1 MFAEVIPPQ
10 TCLHSGAPTFANL
23 HLPSSTCLA
32 AAIRLPGKHSA
43 TLRFVCRIAEAE
55 NNQNLPSPW
64 KRRIMNSIRPAIE
77 ELERMYKAFA
87 PLFGREMP
95 LPVITIQSKGRKN
108 ALGWHWK
115 DKWQNAEPGK
125 LTEINL
131 CAEYLGRPAEEIAE
145 TMLHEMVHHANNL
158 DGVSDCTIRQYHNQ
172 HFKNRC
178 DEIGLICEKYPGR
191 GWAKTSL
198 SDDLKTKVQAVNIN
212 ADAFTLFRTTP
223 KTEKMA
229 TKMKKWRCSCTTVRA
244 AVQVEATCKKCG
256 LEFILQNG

>member
-1 MFAEVIPPQ
+1 MV
-10 TCLHSGAPTFANL
+10 
-23 HLPSSTCLA
+23 
-32 AAIRLPGKHSA
+32 
-43 TLRFVCRIAEAE
+43 EAE

-87 PLFGREMP
+87 SLFGREMP

-131 CAEYLGRPAEEIAE
+131 CAEHLGRPAEEIAE

-223 KTEKMA
+223 KTEKSA
-229 TKMKKWRCSCTTVRA
+229 TKMKKWRCTCTTVRA